1 MRLVLATGNSGK
13 LRELAALLDGLPLE
27 LIAQRDLGVSEI
39 AETGSSFY
47 ANAMLK
53 ARHAVDSTGLAALA
67 EDSGLEV
74 DALGGAPGVRS
85 ARYAAPDLV
94 RGANQDLANNA
105 KLIAALA
112 ATPKAARTACYRC
125 VAILLRPEAD
135 AEPLVAEGQWRG
147 LIVDTPSG
155 TGGFGYD
162 AHFWLPDLQQTAAQ
176 LSVAEKN
183 RLSHRGQALRR
194 LRSRL

>member
-1 MRLVLATGNSGK
+1 MRLVLATGNAGK
-13 LRELAALLDGLPLE
+13 LRELEVLLAGLPLE

-39 AETGSSFY
+39 AETGASFY
-47 ANAMLK
+47 DNALLK
-53 ARHAVDSTGLAALA
+53 ARHARDSTGLAALA

-74 DALGGAPGVRS
+74 DALGGAPGVLS
-85 ARYAAPDLV
+85 ARYAAADGA

-105 KLIAALA
+105 KLVAALA
-112 ATPKAARTACYRC
+112 ATPTLARTACYRC
-125 VAILLRPEAD
+125 VAVLLRSEAD
-135 AEPLVAEGQWRG
+135 AEPLVAQGEWRG
-147 LIVDTPSG
+147 LIIDTPRG

-162 AHFWLPDLQQTAAQ
+162 PHFWLPDLQKTAAQ

-183 RLSHRGQALRR
+183 RLSHRGQALRA